1 MISINKLNKY
11 HLTLKKM
18 SKCLLIGSIS
28 GENRE
33 KIANDLT
40 LQIQT
45 GYVVKTY
52 KQYEV
57 FDADLNFVRIPL
69 YYALSSGFEIN
80 SNHKQISIHFNSSL
94 RDDQVKVKTETI
106 KMLNDTNTSI
116 ISCYPGFGKTRVA
129 IYIASKIKLKTLI
142 IVNLLV
148 LVPQW
153 ISSIKEVCPTT
164 IVSVIEPSKKT
175 NNFDADIFIANA
187 INVPKFGDVFSDVG
201 FVIVDEV
208 HLIMS
213 EVLSKS
219 LYHVHPRFL
228 LGLSATPYRNDEY
241 DKMINLFFGTDRV
254 VRKMSRY
261 HIINK
266 ITTGYTPEIEYDS
279 RGKMIWNSVI
289 DFQSNHLERN
299 MMIVG
304 IIKKHTDR
312 NFLVLTKR
320 VEQAKF
326 IHSKLVEQ
334 GENAVLYVSDT
345 IEFDRSA
352 RILIGTIK
360 KLGVGFDHVKLDTLI
375 AGCDLESYFIQY
387 LGRIFR
393 SPEGIEPVVFDI
405 VDNNKTLVKH
415 YKTREKVY
423 VESGGKIVKYK
434 Y

>member
-1 MISINKLNKY
+1 
-11 HLTLKKM
+11 M
-18 SKCLLIGSIS
+18 SKYILIDSIPDKT
-28 GENRE
+28 RE
-33 KIANDLT
+33 KIADDLT

-45 GYVVKTY
+45 GYTVKTY

-57 FDADLNFVRIPL
+57 FDADFKSVRIPL

-80 SNHKQISIHFNSSL
+80 SDHKQISIHFGSSL
-94 RDDQVKVKTETI
+94 RDEQVKVKTETI
-106 KMLNDTNTSI
+106 KMLNETNTSI

-142 IVNLLV
+142 VVNLLV

-153 ISSIKEVCPTT
+153 ISSINDLCPTT
-164 IVSVIEPSKKT
+164 TVSVIEPSKKT
-175 NNFDADIFIANA
+175 NNFDADILIANA
-187 INVPKFGDVFSDVG
+187 INVPKFGSDTFKDVG

-266 ITTGYTPEIEYDS
+266 ITTNYTPEIEYDS

-289 DFQSNHLERN
+289 DFQSNHPERN
-299 MMIVG
+299 MMIVD
-304 IIKKHTDR
+304 IIKKHAER

-326 IHSKLVEQ
+326 IHSKLCEN

-345 IEFDRSA
+345 VEFDKSA
-352 RILIGTIK
+352 RVLIGTIK

-393 SPEGIEPVVFDI
+393 SPEGTVPIVFDI
-405 VDNNKTLVKH
+405 VDNNKTLLKH

-423 VESGGKIVKYK
+423 LESGGKIVKYK
-434 Y
+434 F